1 MRDLLDLIM
10 PVLRRN
16 VSDSDTIVKRCTEVV
31 KSGEP
36 YSKHMGQFTVRI
48 HSDPDEIP
56 QTVVIEWIR
65 DP

>member
-1 MRDLLDLIM
+1 
-10 PVLRRN
+10 